1 MQILSP
7 RVVKATR
14 FVRKMSGE
22 TQAQLLAADD
32 GNSYVVKYRNNPF
45 GPRILVNELTSA
57 LFLKALD
64 FAATETALVAIDE
77 QVLVENPEIQIR
89 SRFGSTPVSPGL
101 HFGSRHAGFPKERAI
116 YDFLPDKLLCRVSNL
131 ADFRRILVYDKWA
144 SNGDFRQAVFYR
156 SPCTPA
162 GEAAFAAQMI
172 DHGLMFHGAE
182 WTFRHS
188 PPQGIFPQLEVYGT
202 HFTMRDLDPC
212 LSMAMQFD
220 NQLLT
225 DVISAIPTE
234 WIEGDE
240 IELTKLLFQFLARR
254 ERLPEIL
261 NETLSYIWSCSKKK
275 QQKQRGV
282 RRRQDPE
289 ECFA

>member
-1 MQILSP
+1 MPILSP

-14 FVRKMSGE
+14 FVRKMRGE
-22 TQAQLLAADD
+22 TKAQLLAADD

-57 LFLKALD
+57 LFLRALD
-64 FAATETALVAIDE
+64 IPAPETALVVIDE
-77 QVLVENPEIQIR
+77 QVLVENPEMEIR
-89 SRFGSTPVSPGL
+89 SRGGSIPVLPGP
-101 HFGSRHAGFPKERAI
+101 HFGSRHAGFPEERAV

-131 ADFRRILVYDKWA
+131 ADFRRVLVYDKWA

-156 SPCTPA
+156 GACIS
-162 GEAAFAAQMI
+162 GETAFSAEMI

-182 WTFRHS
+182 WTFRDS
-188 PPQGIFPQLEVYGT
+188 PPQGICSQLEVYGT
-202 HFTMRDLDPC
+202 DLTMRDLDPC
-212 LSMAMQFD
+212 LSMAMELD
-220 NQLLT
+220 NQLLA
-225 DVISAIPTE
+225 DVVSAIPRE

-240 IELTKLLFQFLARR
+240 IEFTKLLFQFLARR
-254 ERLPEIL
+254 ERLPEML
-261 NETLSYIWSCSKKK
+261 NETLSYIRSSSQKK
-275 QQKQRGV
+275 QQREPAV